1 MLSDDLGKIRKEIRI
16 LEDKVKN
23 ETDHQILW
31 ELGRKL
37 QDLYKK
43 EYDIESKLG
52 G

>member
-23 ETDHQILW
+23 ETDQQQLW
-31 ELGRKL
+31 NLSRKL
-37 QDLYKK
+37 QELYKK
-43 EYDIESKLG
+43 EYEIESKLG

>member
-23 ETDHQILW
+23 ETDYQQLW
-31 ELGRKL
+31 NLGRKL
-37 QDLYKK
+37 QELYKK
-43 EYDIESKLG
+43 EYEIESKLG